1 LNNSKGSSR
10 PWLPNMSK
18 NSVVGGNAEVAV
30 SSNKGVGTRTQFWR
44 SYPPSQPI
52 SNF

>member
-1 LNNSKGSSR
+1 LIAAHSLAKIQEENILNNSKGSSR

-30 SSNKGVGTRTQFWR
+30 
-44 SYPPSQPI
+44 
-52 SNF
+52 